1 MCVNAPAIHTDTSKH
16 ARAKVLVAMSGG
28 VDSSVA
34 AALLVEQGYEVVG
47 VFMRLGSVGDDLEE
61 QGAVCRVKPTGDR
74 SLTVH
79 AKVHHQ
85 GCCSVGDANDARVVA
100 AELGIS
106 LYVCNFTK
114 EFGRIIDYF
123 TDEYAHG
130 NTPNPCVRCNDW
142 IKFGRLFEY
151 ADMIGADF
159 VATGHYA
166 QLSQAAGEPVLHRG
180 VDAAKDQSYVLFGI
194 ARSRLARMLLP
205 VGKFEKRAIRQL
217 AHERNLPVFD
227 KPDSQEICFVPDNNY
242 ANLVER
248 RAPEL
253 VKAGAILDIEG
264 NVVGTHSG
272 HHRFTIGQRRKLG
285 MAFGKPTYV
294 VDKDP
299 ENNTITVGDRAK
311 LVIGACDVG
320 EANWLTNLDTGLH
333 CASRVTVQYRA
344 HGEVARATLRMLE
357 ENGRQ
362 THSGRTGRFR
372 VAFDEPRAAVAPG
385 QAMVVYGDGDVFP
398 ADRVLGGGW
407 IQTTHR
413 PDRVASR
420 SAPLG
425 LGSDTA

>member
-1 MCVNAPAIHTDTSKH
+1 
-16 ARAKVLVAMSGG
+16 MSGG

-34 AALLVEQGYEVVG
+34 AALLKEQGYEVVG

-61 QGAVCRVKPTGDR
+61 QGAVCRIKPTGDR
-74 SLTVH
+74 ALKVQT
-79 AKVHHQ
+79 KVHHQ

-130 NTPNPCVRCNDW
+130 KTPNPCVRCNDW

-166 QLSQAAGEPVLHRG
+166 QLAHIDGEPVLKRG
-180 VDAAKDQSYVLFGI
+180 ADVAKDQSYVLFGI
-194 ARSRLARMLLP
+194 DRARLQRMMLP
-205 VGKFEKRAIRQL
+205 VGQFEKPMIRQR
-217 AHERNLPVFD
+217 AHELNLPVFD

-248 RAPEL
+248 RVPEL
-253 VKAGAILDIEG
+253 AHEGTILDIDG
-264 NVVGTHSG
+264 NEIGTHAG

-294 VDKDP
+294 VDKNP
-299 ENNTITVGDRAK
+299 ASNTITVGDK
-311 LVIGACDVG
+311 TDLVIGACDVG
-320 EANWLTNLDTGLH
+320 EANWLVDTDCMRDG
-333 CASRVTVQYRA
+333 APVTVQYRA
-344 HGEVARATLRMLE
+344 HGEVARATLRLLDTGSRE
-357 ENGRQ
+357 
-362 THSGRTGRFR
+362 THSGRTGRFS
-372 VAFDEPRAAVAPG
+372 VVFDDPRTAVAPG
-385 QAMVVYGDGDVFP
+385 QAMVVYGDGEAFP
-398 ADRVLGGGW
+398 HDRVLGGGW
-407 IQTTHR
+407 IERTHR
-413 PDRVASR
+413 PDRVVTESASVN
-420 SAPLG
+420 A
-425 LGSDTA
+425 